1 MKPILTPSQRRF
13 AAGFAVAGLALAFP
27 AGAAEDPGAG
37 LSSYS
42 LRANAPGLGLG
53 GLYPNADL
61 TVPEAN
67 SSLTTG
73 GVGAGLAALAWPG
86 PIAGNL
92 GDTLLVLQPA
102 APDQV
107 RSANDPIRAE
117 TRTGGTRQASN
128 TTLPGTVMTSSAE
141 PSRVSAHSRTGS
153 TTLPLGTVGALTG
166 DSAVNVTGRT
176 GAAAEA
182 NSSVQDLSLADGMI
196 TIASAVSHA
205 AATSDGL
212 RATASGNTLVTG
224 ITVAGIAVRLDSN
237 GLHIAGQ
244 SAGNPV
250 PQQTLNDAVSALGL
264 TMLLT
269 TPRTVGNAGSVRY
282 DTSALVVL
290 FTQGGRQLAVT
301 VGRAS
306 VAIDAARALGGGPPD
321 QQVTPV
327 TPVVPRLPT
336 PQTASAG
343 GLLPQAA
350 DLPLLTPTALG
361 APAVANLP
369 TAPEVAAAPGR
380 PVALEPAAYA
390 LPAGLAWGWTLV
402 GLLFASLAALGLRRL
417 PDRLLT
423 VPATTTTTCVQRNP

>member
-1 MKPILTPSQRRF
+1 MKPTLSPSQRRL
-13 AAGFAVAGLALAFP
+13 AVGLAVAAMALAFP

-53 GLYPNADL
+53 GLFPNADL

-107 RSANDPIRAE
+107 RSTNDPVRAE

-141 PSRVSAHSRTGS
+141 PSRVSAHSRIGS
-153 TTLPLGTVGALTG
+153 TTLPIGTVGALTG
-166 DSAVNVTGRT
+166 DSAVTVTGPT

-182 NSSVQDLSLADGMI
+182 SSSVQDLSLADGMI

-212 RATASGNTLVTG
+212 RAAASGSTLVTG
-224 ITVAGIAVRLDSN
+224 ITVAGIAVRLDGN
-237 GLHIAGQ
+237 GLHVAGQ

-269 TPRTVGNAGSVRY
+269 TPRTMGSAGSVRY
-282 DTSALVVL
+282 DTGALVVL

-306 VAIDAARALGGGPPD
+306 VAIDAARALGAGPAD

-327 TPVVPRLPT
+327 VPRMPA
-336 PQTASAG
+336 PPSVSAG
-343 GLLPQAA
+343 GLLPPAT
-350 DLPLLTPTALG
+350 DLAPLTPTALG
-361 APAVANLP
+361 APAVASLP
-369 TAPEVAAAPGR
+369 TAPEIAAPPGR
-380 PVALEPAAYA
+380 PAALEPAAYA

-423 VPATTTTTCVQRNP
+423 VPTTTPCVQRNP